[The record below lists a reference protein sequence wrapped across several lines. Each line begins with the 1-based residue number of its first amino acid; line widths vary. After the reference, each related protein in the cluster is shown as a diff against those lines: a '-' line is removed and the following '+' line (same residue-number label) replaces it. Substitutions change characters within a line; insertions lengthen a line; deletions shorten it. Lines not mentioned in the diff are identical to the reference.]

1 MADEDLNKPQ
11 RSRVRLRVIPVL
23 IVLATIVTGA
33 MVIHSIDTQPRT
45 DDAEVFSNFIGMA
58 PLVEGPVVTLAVHD
72 NQFVKQG
79 ELLFVIDEAPYLYAL
94 QNAKAE
100 QAALE
105 GQIANETR
113 HIASQGSAAL
123 AAQAA
128 ARSAQ
133 ANVLQ
138 SNAAINEARA
148 DVAHSQAL
156 VKQATAEYEY
166 ASNNYHRLE
175 PLLAKQFVTAD
186 QVDQAGT
193 GRRAREEAVRQANAQ
208 LLLSEARLTS
218 ALAQETQAEASLDQ
232 SHAQAAQS
240 RHAIDILAPLTA
252 QRGSRVSAI
261 RNAQYNYDHCRVYAP
276 FDARVTNLT
285 ISAGAYAHV
294 GQQLF
299 LLIDTRTWWVVANF
313 RETQLKNIRRGMH
326 ADVFLMSR
334 ADKRFSGVVD
344 STSYAVTLDP
354 SVLGTVGPGLPD
366 AQRTLNWVH
375 LASRYPVRV
384 RITDPVSELMRIG
397 ANAVVIIRGPVSAGS
412 H

>member
-1 MADEDLNKPQ
+1 MAVENPTNPRKFKI
-11 RSRVRLRVIPVL
+11 RVIPVL
-23 IVLATIVTGA
+23 VVLATIVTGA
-33 MVIHSIDTQPRT
+33 MVIHSVDTQPRT

-58 PLVEGPVVTLAVHD
+58 PLVEGPVVKLPIHD
-72 NQFVKQG
+72 NEFVKQG

-94 QNAKAE
+94 QNAKAD

-133 ANVLQ
+133 ASVLQ
-138 SNAAINEARA
+138 ANAAIKEAQA

-166 ASNNYHRLE
+166 ASNNYRRLQ

-186 QVDQAGT
+186 QVDQASTGT
-193 GRRAREEAVRQANAQ
+193 RAREEAVRQANAQ
-208 LLLSEARLTS
+208 VRLSEARLTS
-218 ALAQETQAEASLDQ
+218 ALAQQTQSVASLEQ
-232 SHAQAAQS
+232 SRAQATQS
-240 RHAIDILAPLTA
+240 ERAINILAPLTA
-252 QRGSRVSAI
+252 QRGSRASAV

-285 ISAGAYAHV
+285 IAVGAYAHV

-299 LLIDTRTWWVVANF
+299 LLIDTRTWWVVANY

-334 ADKRFSGVVD
+334 ANKRFNGVVD

-354 SVLGTVGPGLPD
+354 SVVGTVGPGLPD

-384 RITDPVSELMRIG
+384 RITDPVSEFMRIG
-397 ANAVVIIRGPVSAGS
+397 ANAVVIIRGSAS
-412 H
+412 R